1 VPVNILSPLV
11 LSPPLALSGGG
22 AGGSLIVVTLSQ
34 TVTTT
39 VQAASDGI
47 TFRLPLTEPDG
58 DPLDL
63 SNVDTLVAVIRDPAG
78 VKVEHAMAVVSVTG
92 GLADCQTPVGY
103 FTAAGRWLIQARVT
117 YGDGTVYFSKPFRV
131 KAKENL

>member
-1 VPVNILSPLV
+1 VS
-11 LSPPLALSGGG
+11 
-22 AGGSLIVVTLSQ
+22 
-34 TVTTT
+34 
-39 VQAASDGI
+39 
-47 TFRLPLTEPDG
+47 
-58 DPLDL
+58 
-63 SNVDTLVAVIRDPAG
+63 AVFRDPAG
-78 VKVEHAMAVVSVTG
+78 VRVTAAAVVSVTG